1 MGKLDEI
8 RQFHE
13 NIVESM
19 GASRPRA
26 AVNQSDAVIPPPTPA
41 SSRDRLDGLARSKN
55 AAEIPLDRIE
65 PDPDQPREEFDEESL
80 QRLAE
85 SLKTKGQLQ
94 PIRVRWDESRMVYVI
109 ICGERRWR
117 AAKLAGLATITAM
130 IVDGPIDPAEL
141 LAFQLI
147 ENCLRDDLR
156 PIEQARAL
164 KQLMDRNEWSTRQLA
179 RELALSQS
187 HVVRA
192 LTLLELPI
200 EVQEQVE
207 QGALPASTA
216 AEIAKLDNPADQ
228 AEVAARVV
236 GEKLTRDQ
244 VVDAVKTR
252 TGRKAPMMRAEFQ
265 ADGGW
270 KVVATGPEGATPEQL
285 VAVLRQVL
293 KQAQAAAR
301 VGARDQAA

>member
-8 RQFHE
+8 RQFRE

-94 PIRVRWDESRMVYVI
+94 PIRVRWDEGRMVYVI

-164 KQLMDRNEWSTRQLA
+164 KQLMDRNGWSTRQLA

-216 AEIAKLDNPADQ
+216 AEIAKLDNPTDQ

-252 TGRKAPMMRAEFQ
+252 TGRKASMMRAEFQ

>member
-8 RQFHE
+8 RQFRE

-94 PIRVRWDESRMVYVI
+94 PIRVRWDEGRMVYVI

-164 KQLMDRNEWSTRQLA
+164 KQLMDRNGWSTRQLA

-207 QGALPASTA
+207 QGRFRPRRLPRSPSSIIPRTRPRSPPASLARSLPATRWSTPS
-216 AEIAKLDNPADQ
+216 KRGQ
-228 AEVAARVV
+228 
-236 GEKLTRDQ
+236 G
-244 VVDAVKTR
+244 
-252 TGRKAPMMRAEFQ
+252 GRPR
-265 ADGGW
+265 
-270 KVVATGPEGATPEQL
+270 
-285 VAVLRQVL
+285 
-293 KQAQAAAR
+293 
-301 VGARDQAA
+301 